1 MKESLK
7 QIREGF
13 RTETLTLCNIGKF
26 EENHYFVTQVHMFAC
41 QIYRTFMLV
50 CKRYSILARFVDFLL
65 LSPFWIDIFWSWFIR
80 NWDVCSLIWTFQ

>member
-1 MKESLK
+1 MTTMKESLK

-41 QIYRTFMLV
+41 QIYRAFMLV
-50 CKRYSILARFVDFLL
+50 CKRYSILAQFVDFLIKTL
-65 LSPFWIDIFWSWFIR
+65 LDRYIL
-80 NWDVCSLIWTFQ
+80 VVVHKKLGYL